1 MAIVNGEENQA
12 ADAQNLLAFLKTKY
26 TKIDNLAVELN
37 GEIITSQQMN
47 TTIIQPADHLEIIA
61 FSSRRRCLSA
71 FAIA

>member
-47 TTIIQPADHLEIIA
+47 TTII
-61 FSSRRRCLSA
+61 
-71 FAIA
+71 